1 MRIVDI
7 RSHVFG
13 YSVMLLLSMSTVAW
27 AEEPP
32 QSMSGEG
39 QARGVVIGIVGTPVR
54 IVSPAITSSGVL
66 SVGDVISA
74 GEELRV
80 GTGEQV
86 TLLWDHRA
94 VLTLNEGARM
104 NVQELHRGQTELL
117 LPQGKVRI
125 ALSYNAGRMTDTLT
139 LWTPLAR
146 VVSRGGIM
154 EATVLGGE
162 RQSRLARLVTAP
174 PGDTLRVLEGQAR
187 VEPLTG
193 DRKAFSLKAG
203 TEFALR
209 SGMVTSLSELQEG
222 SHVPQPLAVR
232 EEHRALPSPV
242 TRQIVGTQVGHA
254 LELEKEIR
262 QASSAGG
269 EKELPGPST
278 KGTILATSIALPVV
292 TFSQTPSQVSV
303 SGTSTG
309 VPTVLPPPAV
319 PPVQSAGV
327 GSSGLAQSGGLN
339 SSRLLQEILTEVGKI
354 GKGHGKKDR

>member
-146 VVSRGGIM
+146 VVS
-154 EATVLGGE
+154 L
-162 RQSRLARLVTAP
+162 
-174 PGDTLRVLEGQAR
+174 
-187 VEPLTG
+187 
-193 DRKAFSLKAG
+193 SLI
-203 TEFALR
+203 
-209 SGMVTSLSELQEG
+209 
-222 SHVPQPLAVR
+222 H
-232 EEHRALPSPV
+232 
-242 TRQIVGTQVGHA
+242 I
-254 LELEKEIR
+254 
-262 QASSAGG
+262 
-269 EKELPGPST
+269 
-278 KGTILATSIALPVV
+278 
-292 TFSQTPSQVSV
+292 
-303 SGTSTG
+303 
-309 VPTVLPPPAV
+309 
-319 PPVQSAGV
+319 
-327 GSSGLAQSGGLN
+327 
-339 SSRLLQEILTEVGKI
+339 
-354 GKGHGKKDR
+354 